1 MSMTI
6 KAGKMSQGGY
16 VGPGVG
22 GIRPLPRGMQMG
34 DPGIFG
40 DIWGGIKGAATGLL
54 SGGPLG
60 AIGGALSGSG
70 IIKPPTPT
78 LPPMVTPRLP
88 VRNGFQS
95 APTGIRVGGL
105 LPGGAAPYV
114 GYDRPATNGMGPPK
128 GYRLNKSG
136 YWLKSGEYVQPE
148 SRYVKI
154 RRRNPMNP
162 RALDRAMTRITSAKR
177 ASKKL
182 GRITVRAPSCKR

>member
-1 MSMTI
+1 MSI
-6 KAGKMSQGGY
+6 SVKAGKYQQGGHAM
-16 VGPGVG
+16 PGAG
-22 GIRPLPRGMQMG
+22 SIRPIPRGMQMG

-40 DIWGGIKGAATGLL
+40 DIWGGIKGAATGLIT
-54 SGGPLG
+54 GGPLG

-78 LPPMVTPRLP
+78 LPPLVSPRLP
-88 VRNGFQS
+88 FQQ
-95 APTGIRVGGL
+95 APVVPKPGTRGAIERF
-105 LPGGAAPYV
+105 LPGGQT
-114 GYDRPATNGMGPPK
+114 GYQPAVTGPPK

-162 RALDRAMTRITSAKR
+162 KALDRAITRITSAKR
-177 ASKKL
+177 ASKKI
-182 GRITVRAPSCKR
+182 GRITVRKTTHSH